1 MGKECVAAKKA
12 VRDSIL
18 LMRLEGNRIR
28 HARKSQVRAVILT
41 QTHAVEPTVIVVLD
55 LLHADGIGEQPRTEL
70 VTQFLLLHLRLRR
83 QLRIDDRLIRALC
96 QRDTHLRIALIEAE
110 LDQFVRLLRPC
121 CVLRL
126 RGQFVGKTLRL
137 RDLPGACLLHVVNA
151 HLGKTERMN
160 ELLHIRGL
168 QPRRTETD
176 TDVADLH
183 TRRENGLEC
192 RSVAFHP
199 RNAGV
204 EDRRLLITLRRAALL
219 HGKRLLI
226 LLFQCRELRRLSLL
240 MTSCKIL
247 LGSIHQMQHG
257 QPLHG
262 IAQLLQKHDLAS
274 TGLLRPIELIGESR
288 PGKLL
293 ILPA

>member
-18 LMRLEGNRIR
+18 LMRLESNRIR

-55 LLHADGIGEQPRTEL
+55 LLHADGIGEQPCTEL
-70 VTQFLLLHLRLRR
+70 VTQLLLLHLRLRR

-96 QRDTHLRIALIEAE
+96 QRDTHLRIALIETE

-126 RGQFVGKTLRL
+126 RGQFVGKTLCL
-137 RDLPGACLLHVVNA
+137 RDLPCACLLHVVNA
-151 HLGKTERMN
+151 HVGKTERTK

-168 QPRRTETD
+168 QPRRTETY

-183 TRRENGLEC
+183 TRRENRLE
-192 RSVAFHP
+192 
-199 RNAGV
+199 
-204 EDRRLLITLRRAALL
+204 
-219 HGKRLLI
+219 
-226 LLFQCRELRRLSLL
+226 
-240 MTSCKIL
+240 
-247 LGSIHQMQHG
+247 
-257 QPLHG
+257 
-262 IAQLLQKHDLAS
+262 
-274 TGLLRPIELIGESR
+274 
-288 PGKLL
+288 
-293 ILPA
+293 